1 MVATGR
7 RETVMKNE
15 YLSTVK
21 QAIDVLKIAQTR
33 HSRQLERAHRRL
45 AVATA
50 RFEDDSRA
58 AIQIEAEAWARLL
71 SIPGMSVASAAAI
84 TQVHETTVAKWAA
97 RVAKAGTTGAGR

>member
-1 MVATGR
+1 
-7 RETVMKNE
+7 MKNE

-21 QAIDVLKIAQTR
+21 QAIDILNVAQAR

-45 AVATA
+45 SLATA

-71 SIPGMSVASAAAI
+71 SIPGMTVASAAAI
-84 TQVHETTVAKWAA
+84 TKVNEATVAKWAS
-97 RVAKAGTTGAGR
+97 RVAKSVPTGAGR